1 MTTIITTIIIT
12 IITIII
18 TTIITITAVL
28 LLVRVLRCI
37 VGCVTLHC
45 CALYFTTCF
54 TVIYF
59 TMLAILCDVIARF
72 TVLVYDAF
80 VQSYLLY
87 FTIHGWQNIDEY
99 RVIQD

>member
-1 MTTIITTIIIT
+1 MTTIITTI

-28 LLVRVLRCI
+28 LIVIVLRCI

-87 FTIHGWQNIDEY
+87 FTMHGWPNIDEY
-99 RVIQD
+99 YVIQD

>member
-12 IITIII
+12 III
-18 TTIITITAVL
+18 TTIITINAVL
-28 LLVRVLRCI
+28 LIVIVLRCI

-87 FTIHGWQNIDEY
+87 FTMHGWPDIDEY
-99 RVIQD
+99 YVIQD